1 MKKALPPTPEEM
13 LASYMVDVA
22 VENALDMS
30 EVELAAASV
39 DPEDIKDIHD
49 GLAVRGDALP
59 LSRGLPLRSHP
70 PTHPLAHR
78 QGHDGGIFGD
88 VVIGQ
93 PLNAE
98 EPNHHP
104 KPPEPRRSSIGN
116 LAYYLL
122 SPNLDPVEY
131 EPPEEVV
138 MDESMWGVSILIFT
152 WPMGALC
159 SAALLFLL
167 FLNICMQVLFIYL

>member
-1 MKKALPPTPEEM
+1 M
-13 LASYMVDVA
+13 
-22 VENALDMS
+22 
-30 EVELAAASV
+30 
-39 DPEDIKDIHD
+39 H
-49 GLAVRGDALP
+49 
-59 LSRGLPLRSHP
+59 LRSAPVGASHDRP
-70 PTHPLAHR
+70 PESRPRLA
-78 QGHDGGIFGD
+78 
-88 VVIGQ
+88 IGYV
-93 PLNAE
+93 LFDADD
-98 EPNHHP
+98 PNRHP
-104 KPPEPRRSSIGN
+104 KPPEPRRSSVGS